1 MDGPLPGEVDLRIA
15 LLLRNVAE
23 RGGAAVYPRRITE
36 ALLRVDPS
44 NEYVLV
50 FAFEEGRE
58 RFGQPRAQ
66 NIVVRAPDK
75 LTWDQVA
82 VPPALRRERVD
93 VVFSTKHSIPL
104 APVAPRVFMPHGA
117 EWVAYPRDYY
127 ALDRLYHRVALPLY
141 LRSAERVIT
150 ISHDSARRMLTF
162 MPELASKLAVV
173 HHGVTEGFAPVVDE
187 ARLAET
193 RQRLGLPE
201 RFLLYVGQVY
211 PHKNVAGILKALALL
226 AGRFPHKLVIAGR
239 PSINSQGDLGLI
251 ERLGLGDRVQITGWL
266 AQDEL
271 PVLYSLADAF
281 VFPSLYEGFGIPLLE
296 AMACGCPVVTST
308 AGACPEV
315 VGKAGLQVDPY
326 SPQAIAD
333 AIARVLTDPEF
344 AAGMRDRGLAR
355 AREFTWDRTA
365 HATLAVL
372 QAAATARL
380 GAPGVVRA

>member
-1 MDGPLPGEVDLRIA
+1 
-15 LLLRNVAE
+15 
-23 RGGAAVYPRRITE
+23 
-36 ALLRVDPS
+36 
-44 NEYVLV
+44 
-50 FAFEEGRE
+50 
-58 RFGQPRAQ
+58 
-66 NIVVRAPDK
+66 
-75 LTWDQVA
+75 
-82 VPPALRRERVD
+82 
-93 VVFSTKHSIPL
+93 
-104 APVAPRVFMPHGA
+104 
-117 EWVAYPRDYY
+117 
-127 ALDRLYHRVALPLY
+127 
-141 LRSAERVIT
+141 
-150 ISHDSARRMLTF
+150 
-162 MPELASKLAVV
+162 
-173 HHGVTEGFAPVVDE
+173 
-187 ARLAET
+187 
-193 RQRLGLPE
+193 
-201 RFLLYVGQVY
+201 
-211 PHKNVAGILKALALL
+211 VAGILKALALL

-333 AIARVLTDPEF
+333 AIARVLTDPEL
-344 AAGMRDRGLAR
+344 AAGMRERGLAR